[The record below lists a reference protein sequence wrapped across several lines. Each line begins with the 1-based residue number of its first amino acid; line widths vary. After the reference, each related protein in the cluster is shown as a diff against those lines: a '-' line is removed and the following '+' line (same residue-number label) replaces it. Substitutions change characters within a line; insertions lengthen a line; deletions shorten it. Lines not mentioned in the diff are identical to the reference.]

1 MKKERNT
8 EKKSVYEIMQT
19 QLLDRIEAAIQ
30 SDQPFH
36 WVKPW
41 QGAPYPCSYSR
52 PEKPFSAAV
61 NFLFL
66 DAGEYLTFSQVRK
79 LQEADPQIRI
89 RKGSKQVYVYQSFPI
104 FETDKEGNTVYK
116 ENGEPA
122 IEGFRIRYTREYHIS
137 DIENLKSHFIKKEYE
152 HEKTEQTALAD
163 ELIHSYAQ
171 KYGVSVEERYG
182 ISEAYAQGMRVVLPD
197 KTQYESV
204 YEYYATAFHELA
216 HNTKRTGENPRE
228 GISYAQEELVAEIT
242 ASFLCA
248 SLHLQDDR
256 SLQNNL
262 AYLKGWYGKI
272 KDAKPTEVYFAAQS
286 AKQAADQILRSA
298 PQICQQIQGGF
309 EISTGSKEI
318 SKKEI
323 RQVKAR

>member
-1 MKKERNT
+1 MKKEQNT

-41 QGAPYPCSYSR
+41 QGAPYPCNYRR
-52 PEKPFSAAV
+52 PKKPFSAAV
-61 NFLFL
+61 NFLLL

-79 LQEADPQIRI
+79 LQEEDSQIRI
-89 RKGSKQVYVYQSFPI
+89 RKGSKQVYVYQSFPV
-104 FETDKEGNTVYK
+104 FHTDKDGNTIYQDD
-116 ENGEPA
+116 GEPE
-122 IEGFRIRYTREYHIS
+122 IESFRVRYTREYHIS
-137 DIENLKSHFIKKEYE
+137 DIENLKSHFIRKEYE
-152 HEKTEQTALAD
+152 HERTEQTALAD

-171 KYGVSVEERYG
+171 KYGVCVEERYG
-182 ISEAYAQGMRVVLPD
+182 ISAAYAQGMRVVLPD

-204 YEYYATAFHELA
+204 YEYYSTVFHELA
-216 HNTKRTGENPRE
+216 HNTRRTGETQRE
-228 GISYAQEELVAEIT
+228 GISYAQEELVAEIA

-262 AYLKGWYGKI
+262 AYLKGWHGKI

-286 AKQAADQILRSA
+286 AKHAADQILKSA
-298 PQICQQIQGGF
+298 PRIYQQIQDRF
-309 EISTGSKEI
+309 EISTGEKEI
-318 SKKEI
+318 N
-323 RQVKAR
+323 RQIHQIKAR